1 MKIEDIIDL
10 RKSIIKLYE
19 AALDDSKNGANPF
32 FQNAVTEIFDD
43 IIIREYKERHGM
55 SSSNSVATF
64 PPTYRQNNYDQMGA
78 KNPLNDGR

>member
-19 AALDDSKNGANPF
+19 AALDDSKNGVNPF

-43 IIIREYKERHGM
+43 IIIREYREKFGV
-55 SSSNSVATF
+55 SSSNGVSSVF
-64 PPTYRQNNYDQMGA
+64 PPTYRQNNYDSVGI
-78 KNPLNDGR
+78 KNPLK